1 MDDFTH
7 PVAPL
12 RPKVLTPLRAELEA
26 QGRTQKW
33 LVREL
38 RAAGVRIEAS
48 QVSDYCGGKHLPQ
61 PSTRQAIA
69 KALGRRETQLWPGV
83 QRSAA

>member
-1 MDDFTH
+1 MDEITH

-12 RPKVLTPLRAELEA
+12 RPKVLTPLRAELDE

-38 RAAGVRIEAS
+38 AKAGVKIDAS

-61 PSTRQAIA
+61 PSTRLAIA
-69 KALGRRETQLWPGV
+69 DALGRHVDDLFPAIAD
-83 QRSAA
+83 AA